1 MHCFQGFGWVSDE
14 EAWLMNCHSVLVKS
28 FGSIDTLAAPISTG
42 ERQAHWTLNSSLHAL
57 ELDGDRERKKRTRA
71 TDVVTNSYQPCERN
85 KLKETSTNSQM
96 LSHVLK
102 F

>member
-42 ERQAHWTLNSSLHAL
+42 ERQAHWTLNRRYMHSSSTVI
-57 ELDGDRERKKRTRA
+57 EKEKREHEPQTSSRIH
-71 TDVVTNSYQPCERN
+71 TNLAN
-85 KLKETSTNSQM
+85 ETS
-96 LSHVLK
+96 
-102 F
+102 